1 MTTICETWGIL
12 EMPKPVISQTMRTI
26 MQCFILAFLTGL
38 HNSIQIRWFLLCKW
52 NLNNLNYFC
61 AHFKS
66 GFRHFLLMKSERRTS
81 CPAGPSKM
89 SLWKAPTNE
98 REKCDLPRSR
108 RRGFQRDQAVC
119 SSSRKGWICCRLGDE
134 LQEDRT
140 SERSGCPR
148 RTEILPQSLLNSRCS
163 MRKFMFS
170 ANWWLSKSREWP
182 KQNESVWYVRDC
194 KPFVRQFAI
203 WYGRLRLFKS
213 AKEIPRTDP
222 HCLIKTFSFNAWNVA
237 DISHFHLDNLK
248 IPPVHEFKST
258 WRNRQTKKISIA
270 Q

>member
-1 MTTICETWGIL
+1 
-12 EMPKPVISQTMRTI
+12 
-26 MQCFILAFLTGL
+26 
-38 HNSIQIRWFLLCKW
+38 
-52 NLNNLNYFC
+52 
-61 AHFKS
+61 
-66 GFRHFLLMKSERRTS
+66 
-81 CPAGPSKM
+81 
-89 SLWKAPTNE
+89 
-98 REKCDLPRSR
+98 
-108 RRGFQRDQAVC
+108 
-119 SSSRKGWICCRLGDE
+119 
-134 LQEDRT
+134 
-140 SERSGCPR
+140 
-148 RTEILPQSLLNSRCS
+148 

-248 IPPVHEFKST
+248 IPLSMNSRVHDEIGKPKRFLLHNKSRIGT
-258 WRNRQTKKISIA
+258 FLKLSPHGRTTKKWRGLLQVLVRKSPHWTCWPA
-270 Q
+270 FNVNQPVSLEFSSV